1 MRTEQ
6 LAVVLAGDE
15 LAQANL
21 VFHRPAVGGVAKV
34 LCLDGNLKA
43 FTLGRL
49 ACLLFGHTDHGDLR
63 VAEDRAGYVAVV
75 AGAQVLGVAEIVLH
89 NACFVV
95 CHVLELVAAG
105 HVAEGVDAGYG
116 CAVVEHALVLIDA
129 ELTAVLHVEV
139 VLRVEGVG
147 VGAATG
153 RHEHCVCRDFEQFFT
168 VLGGALSYDGHA
180 AVGVLTDF
188 GEGGILDDVPLLAY
202 GFFETCHNLF
212 VHAAQQAGGAVQLG
226 YFGAECGENVGEFCR
241 NHAAADDDHAGGQ
254 LVQAHDIVVGVDL
267 RGVDTGYGRQHGAR
281 TCRNDNLTALQAGAV
296 GQLNRV
302 GADETR
308 VLVVEVDVGQT
319 GTPFAAAFNNRVN
332 AGGEDTV
339 ANLRPVHGIYVCI
352 DAQVLDLAGLLRD
365 GRRVD
370 VHLGGD
376 AANVQAGA
384 AEDTAVDEGDLLVVP
399 FGADEG
405 VAGSGADD
413 DEVVLCYAVNAFYV
427 LDAHVVLSLMVLR
440 LGSFPAC
447 PSMTG
452 LFLLLPL

>member
-1 MRTEQ
+1 MCTEQ
-6 LAVVLAGDE
+6 LTVVLTGNE

-21 VFHRPAVGGVAKV
+21 VFHCPAVGGVAKV

-43 FTLGRL
+43 FTLSGL
-49 ACLLFGHTDHGDLR
+49 ARLLFGHADHSNLR
-63 VAEDRAGYVAVV
+63 VAEDRGGYVAVV
-75 AGAQVLGVAEIVLH
+75 AGTQVLGVAEVVLH
-89 NACFVV
+89 NACLVV

-116 CAVVEHALVLIDA
+116 RAVVEHALVLIDA

-147 VGAATG
+147 VGAAAG
-153 RHEHCVCRDFEQFFT
+153 CHEHSVCRDFEQFFT
-168 VLGGALSYDGHA
+168 VLGSVLSYDGYA
-180 AVGVLTDF
+180 TVGVLTDF
-188 GEGGILDDVPLLAY
+188 GEGRILDNVPLLAC
-202 GFFETCHNLF
+202 GFFKTCHDLF

-241 NHAAADDDHAGGQ
+241 NHAAADDDHTGGQ
-254 LVQAHDIVVGVDL
+254 LVQAHDVVVSVDL
-267 RGVDTGYGRQHGAR
+267 RGVDTGHGRQHGAR
-281 TCRNDNLTALQAGAV
+281 TCRNDNLAALQAGAV
-296 GQLNRV
+296 GQLNGV
-302 GADETR
+302 GADEAR
-308 VLVVEVDVGQT
+308 VLVVEIDVGQT
-319 GTPFAAAFNNRVN
+319 GTPVAATFRDLVD
-332 AGGEDTV
+332 AGGEDAVT
-339 ANLRPVHGIYVCI
+339 NLRPVHGVYVCV
-352 DAQVLDLAGLLRD
+352 DAQVLDLAGLLSD

-376 AANVQAGA
+376 ATNVEAGA
-384 AEDTAVDEGDLLVVP
+384 TEDTAIDEGDLLVVP

-427 LDAHVVLSLMVLR
+427 LDAHVVLSLLVLR

-447 PSMTG
+447 SSMAG